1 MNWFLHFILGCAF
14 FLKKKTGCGCVIVVI
29 CLFKISNASYMQ
41 NNLHFYDCEIQFIFH
56 NKQKPQMISFSLIC

>member
-14 FLKKKTGCGCVIVVI
+14 FLKKKTGCGCVIYVVVVI

-41 NNLHFYDCEIQFIFH
+41 NKVIYIFMIVKFSSFFRI
-56 NKQKPQMISFSLIC
+56 NKNPK